1 MPKSVLVVDD
11 NPFIRKALCQLFT
24 SEADFDVCCEA
35 ENGTD
40 AIQKAQQLRPDV
52 IVLDLSMPK
61 MNGIDAAR
69 ILKRMMPEVPLILFS
84 EYGDLV
90 SDAEARS
97 AGISAVVPKSA
108 HVSVLLATVR
118 RHCGPIAA

>member
-11 NPFIRKALCQLFT
+11 NPFIRKALCLLFT
-24 SEADFDVCCEA
+24 SEADFDVCGEA

-52 IVLDLSMPK
+52 IVLDLSMPT

>member
-11 NPFIRKALCQLFT
+11 NPFIRKSLCQLFT
-24 SEADFDVCCEA
+24 ADADFDVCGEA
-35 ENGTD
+35 ENGSD
-40 AIQKAQQLRPDV
+40 AIQKAQDMRPDV

-69 ILKRMMPEVPLILFS
+69 ILKRMMPKVPLILFS

-90 SDAEARS
+90 SDAEAHS
-97 AGISAVVPKSA
+97 AGVSALVPKSA
-108 HVSVLLATVR
+108 HTSVLLATVR
-118 RHCGPIAA
+118 RHCGLIAA

>member
-11 NPFIRKALCQLFT
+11 NPMIRKALCQLFT
-24 SEADFDVCCEA
+24 SDADFEVCGEA

-40 AIQKAQQLRPDV
+40 AIQKAQDLHPDV

-69 ILKRMMPEVPLILFS
+69 VLKRMLPEVPLILFS

-90 SDAEARS
+90 SDAIARS
-97 AGISAVVPKSA
+97 AGVSALVPKSA
-108 HVSVLLATVR
+108 HISVLLATVR
-118 RHCGPIAA
+118 RHCGLFAG

>member
-11 NPFIRKALCQLFT
+11 NRLIRKALCQLFT
-24 SEADFDVCCEA
+24 SDADFDVCGEA
-35 ENGTD
+35 ESGTE
-40 AIQKAQQLRPDV
+40 AIQKAQELRPDV
-52 IVLDLSMPK
+52 IVLDLSMPN

-69 ILKRMMPEVPLILFS
+69 VLKRMMPKVPLILFS

-90 SDAEARS
+90 SDTIAHAAGVS
-97 AGISAVVPKSA
+97 ALVPKSA

-118 RHCGPIAA
+118 RHCGLLAA

>member
-11 NPFIRKALCQLFT
+11 NPFIRKSLCQLFT
-24 SEADFDVCCEA
+24 ADADFDVCGEA
-35 ENGTD
+35 ENGAD
-40 AIQKAQQLRPDV
+40 AIQKAQDMRPDV
-52 IVLDLSMPK
+52 IVLDLSIPK

-90 SDAEARS
+90 SDAEARAAGVS
-97 AGISAVVPKSA
+97 ALVPKSA
-108 HVSVLLATVR
+108 HTSVLLATVR
-118 RHCGPIAA
+118 RHCGLIAA

>member
-1 MPKSVLVVDD
+1 
-11 NPFIRKALCQLFT
+11 
-24 SEADFDVCCEA
+24 
-35 ENGTD
+35 
-40 AIQKAQQLRPDV
+40 
-52 IVLDLSMPK
+52 MPK

>member
-24 SEADFDVCCEA
+24 SEADFDVCSEA

-40 AIQKAQQLRPDV
+40 AIHKAQDLRPDV
-52 IVLDLSMPK
+52 IVLDVSMPT

-69 ILKRMMPEVPLILFS
+69 VLKRMMPEVPLILFS

-90 SDAEARS
+90 TETMARS
-97 AGISAVVPKSA
+97 AGVSAVVPKSA

-118 RHCGPIAA
+118 RHCGLIAA

>member
-24 SEADFDVCCEA
+24 ADADFDVCGEA
-35 ENGTD
+35 ENGID
-40 AIQKAQQLRPDV
+40 AIQRAQELHPDV

-69 ILKRMMPEVPLILFS
+69 VLKRMMPRVPLILFS

-90 SDAEARS
+90 SDAEARAAGVS
-97 AGISAVVPKSA
+97 ALVPKSA
-108 HVSVLLATVR
+108 PTSVLLATVR
-118 RHCGPIAA
+118 RHCGLLAA